1 VRLQETGALDQL
13 LQMNLTEDVFEQIL
27 GILEHEQHSQMRT
40 HRGIRKA
47 GVPQGDP
54 HD

>member
-1 VRLQETGALDQL
+1 VRLHGTDVLDKL

-27 GILEHEQHSQMRT
+27 GILEREQHSQMRR